1 MIPRG
6 PHLPPRHASLTF
18 YHTPPPPLPP
28 KPLNDEDESELTRF
42 TITQATKNY
51 FAVPTP
57 NRLLS
62 TSHCS
67 KSTSS
72 PSLHLLVERI
82 FKKENRAGEC
92 AK

>member
-6 PHLPPRHASLTF
+6 PYLPPRHASLTF
-18 YHTPPPPLPP
+18 YHAPKPLPP
-28 KPLNDEDESELTRF
+28 EPPDKEDVGKVTSF
-42 TITQATKNY
+42 VITNNAH
-51 FAVPTP
+51 FVAPTP

-62 TSHCS
+62 VSDAS

-92 AK
+92 CE